1 MEGTSEMIQCIPAP
15 NAPMQ
20 YVKAFVDPDLAW
32 VVGMLYWYIKNR
44 QYLQCS
50 ADAVYP

>member
-1 MEGTSEMIQCIPAP
+1 MEGTSEMIQCFPVP
-15 NAPMQ
+15 NAPME

-32 VVGMLYWYIKNR
+32 VVGMLYWYIKKR
-44 QYLQCS
+44 QYLQSS